1 MIQRHEKNESKK
13 LCELLYTRRL
23 AISLM
28 APLDA
33 TAALC
38 HRSFTHEEGK
48 MLLV

>member
-1 MIQRHEKNESKK
+1 MIQRHEKMSQRNSAS
-13 LCELLYTRRL
+13 CYTRRL